1 MGTLPPQCS
10 HNRRNDHHNRDRF
23 RVSGLGF
30 GFGQSSVP
38 GCLVL
43 GEPFLACVRQRTL
56 PVGTTRELVPF
67 WMWAALSLS
76 LSLYVLSALCMFHVM
91 LSDHLLTALQ
101 QAAPTRS
108 RHKCRTPALPALDS
122 LHWNIEIAFRSTL
135 RASHIPLDHKSI
147 SRLTVS
153 NASPAWVCSSS
164 SFPSSI
170 CRACC
175 KKHK

>member
-1 MGTLPPQCS
+1 MGTVPPHCS

-23 RVSGLGF
+23 RVSGL

-76 LSLYVLSALCMFHVM
+76 VSVSVCALRMFHVM

-108 RHKCRTPALPALDS
+108 RHKCCTCIA

-153 NASPAWVCSSS
+153 NASLAWVCSSS
-164 SFPSSI
+164 SSFPPSI
-170 CRACC
+170 CRACY